1 MTQIE
6 KIEELLRR
14 TGADYFTVKSALE
27 ESEGDMY
34 EALKLIEQN
43 VDAVPEAGGSAT
55 SGAADGAEESCIGCE
70 DAGECEGAA
79 DECEGTEG
87 YECVGESEDAADG
100 EAGEGTCRDA
110 ESPDSETADERVTAA
125 QVLFVLQ
132 EAIKRFGA
140 TSIEVRKGDEVA
152 MKLSAPV
159 GLISL
164 GIAPIITLIG
174 FGSTFVTDY
183 EVFLILPDKTE
194 VNVNEYARE
203 QFAGLSGMAAE
214 FGKQFRDAMSVVFGA
229 RPKAESD
236 GEEAADEACADEC
249 CADCDDGGED
259 CDADC
264 DEDCTNDCGGKD
276 TAG

>member
-1 MTQIE
+1 MKKMTQIE

-27 ESEGDMY
+27 ESGGDMY
-34 EALKLIEQN
+34 EALKLIERKMGT
-43 VDAVPEAGGSAT
+43 APEAGGSAT
-55 SGAADGAEESCIGCE
+55 AGPADAAEESCAGCE
-70 DAGECEGAA
+70 AAGECEGA
-79 DECEGTEG
+79 DNECEGADEA
-87 YECVGESEDAADG
+87 EAAGESESAAAD
-100 EAGEGTCRDA
+100 EAGEEACRNT
-110 ESPDSETADERVTAA
+110 ESPDAEAAGEHVTAA

-152 MKLSAPV
+152 LKLSAPV

-194 VNVNEYARE
+194 INVNKYARE

-214 FGKQFRDAMSVVFGA
+214 LGKQFRDAVNAAFGVK
-229 RPKAESD
+229 PET
-236 GEEAADEACADEC
+236 ENADDEC
-249 CADCDDGGED
+249 AN
-259 CDADC
+259 
-264 DEDCTNDCGGKD
+264 EDCTDDCGGKD
-276 TAG
+276 TVG